1 MLVTL
6 EGMLTFVS
14 PVQSSNAAS
23 PMLVTLEGMVTQV
36 SPLLSWNAPYPML
49 VTGYPFT
56 DKGNAIMFD
65 SPELVH
71 PLERPVIVAVL
82 PENE

>member
-1 MLVTL
+1 VMLVWMV
-6 EGMLTFVS
+6 MLIR
-14 PVQSSNAAS
+14 PLQRENAPS
-23 PMLVTLEGMVTQV
+23 PMLVTL
-36 SPLLSWNAPYPML
+36 
-49 VTGYPFT
+49 YPFT

-71 PLERPVIVAVL
+71 ALERSVIAAVL